1 MVEVIRDI
9 GLLLHVERTGERT
22 SVWTESGALWS
33 GVMCHIFVT
42 VNVSEHIFFSAFNV
56 G

>member
-9 GLLLHVERTGERT
+9 GLLLHVER
-22 SVWTESGALWS
+22 TESGALWS